1 MADRRDSERELF
13 GNGTLTVAARLASA
27 IGVPS
32 LGVIM
37 VWLGVQVWN
46 DVKALRD
53 DKVALASTLTALT
66 TRIAHHDRWN
76 EQQDTRLEAHGA
88 RIERLVEMSRPQ
100 RDQR

>member
-13 GNGTLTVAARLASA
+13 GNGTLTVASRLASA

-37 VWLGVQVWN
+37 VWLLVQLWN

-66 TRIAHHDRWN
+66 TRSAHHDRWN
-76 EQQDTRLEAHGA
+76 EQQDARLDQQGA
-88 RIERLVEMSRPQ
+88 RIERLVEASRPV
-100 RDQR
+100 RDPR